1 MYRRCRNGFDGSLPA
16 ARVLETRPIVG
27 SAVGYA
33 FNYDLFAPRRWGRIA
48 PFPAGGGGSRF
59 DVSMKKST
67 KTPCTRRKN
76 LLPFGRD
83 VPSLPNSGAPICSWR
98 SNFSWL
104 FMARAKNLVETERL
118 TVYLPV
124 PLLIALKSYVRDPS
138 RGKALYGS
146 LSAFIEDL
154 LVRELPKITGKG
166 LETFNHDA

>member
-1 MYRRCRNGFDGSLPA
+1 M
-16 ARVLETRPIVG
+16 ARELEVRPIVS

-33 FNYDLFAPRRWGRIA
+33 FNYDLFAPRRRGRIS
-48 PFPAGGGGSRF
+48 PFLAGGAESRF

-76 LLPFGRD
+76 LLPSGRN
-83 VPSLPNSGAPICSWR
+83 VSRLLNSGAPTTNWR

-104 FMARAKNLVETERL
+104 FMARAKNPVETERL
-118 TVYLPV
+118 TVYLPI

-146 LSAFIEDL
+146 LSAFVEDL
-154 LVRELPKITGKG
+154 LARELPKITGKDP
-166 LETFNHDA
+166 ETFNHDA